1 MLISTLFLNNS
12 LKSYNISQKRKTK
25 ENFILNKTVQAGATS
40 ALETFI
46 LVISVVFFMLEI
58 LVLYYSIT
66 IALNCSKG
74 GPEKIV
80 NLVLAVTFTLPYALF
95 NLLLNDC
102 AKITLQN
109 NNGLLLNNNGLL
121 LNNNNTH

>member
-109 NNGLLLNNNGLL
+109 NNGLLLNNN
-121 LNNNNTH
+121 NTH